1 MQISGTAVIRKG
13 VIALEVVLN
22 RTIRRFVFT
31 SLAIRI
37 ILLNMYLNKTIL
49 WAFQCFE
56 TPFM

>member
-56 TPFM
+56 RPFM